1 MCVIYKCCW
10 FVGDCDGSSSCN
22 TSNNIL
28 LFYCQKVDAKKLE
41 KAEAKLQQKQEKRS
55 QDSANSRNTVTAVR
69 LESATA
75 SQVTSKKEAKMEDKG
90 NNRAQDIRI
99 ENFDVAFG
107 NRCVD
112 VCCL

>member
-1 MCVIYKCCW
+1 MFK
-10 FVGDCDGSSSCN
+10 
-22 TSNNIL
+22 
-28 LFYCQKVDAKKLE
+28 KVDAKKLE

-55 QDSANSRNTVTAVR
+55 QDSANSRNANAVPR

-99 ENFDVAFG
+99 ENFDVAYG
-107 NRCVD
+107 NRYIITSIQLSLNMVKKS
-112 VCCL
+112 